1 MPSGSG
7 SPTSSEGA
15 LGLFASEAGQE
26 PFAAVPPVVLPIHS
40 AASPAPSLLEL
51 SPAAS
56 VLGPRPL
63 GVEPFVAEAEGL
75 TVSSSMPPVS
85 IADLPTSG
93 IALQRAE
100 AVAIVRG
107 ICRAILDSQEPAT
120 DPELNRNH
128 AFINPDGTVSLTSRP
143 HPEAALHGVRRL
155 LLEMLPPH
163 EFVVAKALPDGS
175 LEEFYEALE
184 YYVGSDPV
192 LAIKNVRRRWR
203 PERRLPAVMASVEK
217 PVAAAGKWT
226 RLVTRFGWLRIGR
239 LRPIRLRFGRLRLD
253 RFRFDWFR
261 FNRFQFVRRRPFRL
275 LVAGAI
281 LVATSAGLLA
291 LTLRNRQVVASVL
304 SSGFEVASPVA
315 SAELTPSKPP
325 AASPSPAPSSRRSI
339 ASPRSSAQATSAK
352 GTPSIA
358 GTARVESS
366 QLRPVKPD
374 APPSRP
380 RNQTA
385 KSTVPSREAF
395 GLGGS
400 SVTLS
405 KLEAPARS
413 APSKTEPAES
423 SAAATVYDF
432 TQRDIVPPQ
441 FIYPLL
447 PGPLPS
453 VPARTDVPAIEVII
467 NEQGTI
473 DRVQASIPPRTI
485 AEAVKMLGQL
495 SAAKTWRFRPA
506 LISGQPVK
514 YRLVVPLTL
523 F

>member
-7 SPTSSEGA
+7 SPNSSESA

-26 PFAAVPPVVLPIHS
+26 PSAAVPPVVLPIHS
-40 AASPAPSLLEL
+40 AASLAPSLLEL

-56 VLGPRPL
+56 VLGPL

-75 TVSSSMPPVS
+75 TISSSMPPVS

-93 IALQRAE
+93 IPLRRDE

-107 ICRAILDSQEPAT
+107 ICRAIIDSQEPAT
-120 DPELNRNH
+120 DSELNRNH
-128 AFINPDGTVSLTSRP
+128 TFIHPDGTISLTSRP
-143 HPEAALHGVRRL
+143 HPDAALHGVRRL

-192 LAIKNVRRRWR
+192 QALKDVRRRWR
-203 PERRLPAVMASVEK
+203 PERRPAAVIASLEK
-217 PVAAAGKWT
+217 PVAAAGKWAK
-226 RLVTRFGWLRIGR
+226 LVTQFGWLRIDR
-239 LRPIRLRFGRLRLD
+239 LRPSRLRFGRLRLD

-261 FNRFQFVRRRPFRL
+261 VNRFQFVRRRSFRL

-291 LTLRNRQVVASVL
+291 LTLRNRQAVASVL

-315 SAELTPSKPP
+315 SAELTPSEPP
-325 AASPSPAPSSRRSI
+325 TASPSRAPSSRRSI
-339 ASPRSSAQATSAK
+339 APPPSSAQATSAT

-358 GTARVESS
+358 RTARMESS
-366 QLRPVKPD
+366 QA
-374 APPSRP
+374 APQSRP
-380 RNQTA
+380 GNQA
-385 KSTVPSREAF
+385 AQSTVPSRDAV

-405 KLEAPARS
+405 KFEAPARS
-413 APSKTEPAES
+413 APSKADPVES
-423 SAAATVYDF
+423 SATTVYDV
-432 TQRDIVPPQ
+432 TQRDVVPPQ
-441 FIYPLL
+441 FIYPQL
-447 PGPLPS
+447 PGPLPTM
-453 VPARTDVPAIEVII
+453 PARSDLPAIELTI

-473 DRVQASIPPRTI
+473 DRVKASIPPRTI

-506 LISGQPVK
+506 LSSGQPVK
-514 YRLVVPLTL
+514 YRLVVPLSL